1 MLQFLGALA
10 AAVPALLMA
19 QKLWRVWGDPRAGD
33 HPDWVR
39 SGIAIFLMEFI
50 IIHSGVFFATTFGPR
65 AETPVTVMVGLCAFY
80 LLFAAIIGWAFR
92 VPGLTSSFVML
103 MIGRAVFASLFMTA
117 RDFKLLKAHS
127 LTGFI
132 LYMFC
137 IFLGLTVL
145 PRRGMK
151 TEIVRPMVVG
161 CGSGAWIE
169 QPHTAIGGAAV
180 YFALLGLIE
189 LAVFTWIKL

>member
-1 MLQFLGALA
+1 
-10 AAVPALLMA
+10 
-19 QKLWRVWGDPRAGD
+19 
-33 HPDWVR
+33 
-39 SGIAIFLMEFI
+39 LMEFI